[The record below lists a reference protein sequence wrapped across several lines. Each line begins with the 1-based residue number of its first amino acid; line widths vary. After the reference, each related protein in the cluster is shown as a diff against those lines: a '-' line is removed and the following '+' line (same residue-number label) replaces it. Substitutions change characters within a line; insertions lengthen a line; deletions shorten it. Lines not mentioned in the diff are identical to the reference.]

1 MLCGGLTVFA
11 PMLRF
16 GVKEGTKVGIA
27 GLGGLGHCE
36 IASAKIS
43 EANVRPIS
51 LPPLLVAVQFAKALG
66 AEVTVFSHQADKEV
80 S

>member
-27 GLGGLGHCE
+27 GLGGLGHFE
-36 IASAKIS
+36 LNSNI
-43 EANVRPIS
+43 
-51 LPPLLVAVQFAKALG
+51 FDG
-66 AEVTVFSHQADKEV
+66 AHL
-80 S
+80 